1 MKSVVYL
8 LLLKES
14 QSIKQ
19 VSNSKDILDDIAQG
33 HNEFTHMAVKES
45 KQEEPIE
52 NIGITSDLKGEHI
65 SDELDDGSSSY
76 TTLMEK
82 KNELTSDI
90 RKAGISGQ
98 DQEFMDSFSEAL
110 TDK

>member
-1 MKSVVYL
+1 MA
-8 LLLKES
+8 LKE
-14 QSIKQ
+14 Q
-19 VSNSKDILDDIAQG
+19 
-33 HNEFTHMAVKES
+33 KE
-45 KQEEPIE
+45 ETPIE
-52 NIGITSDLKGEHI
+52 NIGISEELKGDHI

-98 DQEFMDSFSEAL
+98 DQDFMDSFSEAL
-110 TDK
+110 TDKQKPKQQTYIPSDKEV

>member
-1 MKSVVYL
+1 MAMK
-8 LLLKES
+8 E
-14 QSIKQ
+14 
-19 VSNSKDILDDIAQG
+19 
-33 HNEFTHMAVKES
+33 HND
-45 KQEEPIE
+45 EEPIE
-52 NIGITSDLKGEHI
+52 NIGISQDLKGDHI
-65 SDELDDGSSSY
+65 SEELDDGSSSY

-98 DQEFMDSFSEAL
+98 DQDFMDSFSEAL